1 MMVHMKR
8 LAPSLVAM
16 LLAAVSLCH
25 AAGKLN
31 VVGAT
36 QDLTSIAEEVGG
48 DHITVDY
55 IAKG

>member
-1 MMVHMKR
+1 MKR